1 MLNRKLNLNLHHKL
15 SRWNF
20 LKTGLLISAL
30 AVCFLI
36 DRTYFF
42 YPPSLAP
49 AWNNVW
55 FDIIGLLAGV
65 DLILCGVLDIHIDL
79 LVKLGLGVSVAFLT
93 VLIVA
98 ESFHIIGVDYF
109 RFHPVIIFEIYTT
122 INLMQIAYEYDPRDW
137 ERSWY
142 TWTVWKTY
150 LVY

>member
-1 MLNRKLNLNLHHKL
+1 MLNRNLNLNLHHKL

-30 AVCFLI
+30 AICFLI

-55 FDIIGLLAGV
+55 FDIVGLLAGV

-93 VLIVA
+93 ALLVA

-109 RFHPVIIFEIYTT
+109 RFHPVIIFEIYTI
-122 INLMQIAYEYDPRDW
+122 INLMQIAYEYDPRD
-137 ERSWY
+137 
-142 TWTVWKTY
+142 
-150 LVY
+150 

>member
-1 MLNRKLNLNLHHKL
+1 MLHRKLNLNNHKL

-55 FDIIGLLAGV
+55 FDVVGLLAGV
-65 DLILCGVLDIHIDL
+65 DLIMCGVLDIHVDL

-93 VLIVA
+93 VLLIA
-98 ESFHIIGVDYF
+98 ESFHVFGIGYF
-109 RFHPVIIFEIYTT
+109 RFHPAIIFETYTI
-122 INLMQIAYEYDPRDW
+122 INLMQIAYEYQPQKDD
-137 ERSWY
+137 
-142 TWTVWKTY
+142 
-150 LVY
+150 

>member
-1 MLNRKLNLNLHHKL
+1 MSHRKLNLNQHNHKL

-20 LKTGLLISAL
+20 IKTGLLISAL

-36 DRTYFF
+36 DRNYFF

-49 AWNNVW
+49 AWNNVC
-55 FDIIGLLAGV
+55 FDIVGLLAGV

-122 INLMQIAYEYDPRDW
+122 INLMQIAYEYDPRD
-137 ERSWY
+137 
-142 TWTVWKTY
+142 
-150 LVY
+150 

>member
-1 MLNRKLNLNLHHKL
+1 MLNRKLKLNNHKP
-15 SRWNF
+15 SRWDF
-20 LKTGLLISAL
+20 IKTGLLIAGL
-30 AVCFLI
+30 AICFLI

-55 FDIIGLLAGV
+55 FDIIGLLAGA

-93 VLIVA
+93 VLLVA

-109 RFHPVIIFEIYTT
+109 RFHPVIIFEIYAI
-122 INLMQIAYEYDPRDW
+122 INLMQLAFEYDPQN
-137 ERSWY
+137 
-142 TWTVWKTY
+142 
-150 LVY
+150 

>member
-42 YPPSLAP
+42 YPPNLAP

-55 FDIIGLLAGV
+55 FDIIGLLAGA
-65 DLILCGVLDIHIDL
+65 DLILCGILDIHIDL

-93 VLIVA
+93 VLLVA

-109 RFHPVIIFEIYTT
+109 RFHPVIIFEIYAI
-122 INLMQIAYEYDPRDW
+122 INLMQLAFEYDPQN
-137 ERSWY
+137 
-142 TWTVWKTY
+142 
-150 LVY
+150 

>member
-1 MLNRKLNLNLHHKL
+1 MLQKLLTNQHKYNHKL

-55 FDIIGLLAGV
+55 FDVVGLLAGV
-65 DLILCGVLDIHIDL
+65 DLILCGVLDIHIGL

-93 VLIVA
+93 VLLVA

-109 RFHPVIIFEIYTT
+109 RFHPVIIFEIYTI
-122 INLMQIAYEYDPRDW
+122 INLMQIAYEYDPRD
-137 ERSWY
+137 
-142 TWTVWKTY
+142 
-150 LVY
+150 